1 MDRKLQCLAI
11 ISSVLMIFF
20 SYLYCVPNSQGVS
33 QMNRLRL
40 LSASMKIVSFISKIS
55 ETLGFAPAEY
65 IQRNSSHILK
75 KLKPTE
81 VNINLKIL

>member
-1 MDRKLQCLAI
+1 
-11 ISSVLMIFF
+11 
-20 SYLYCVPNSQGVS
+20 
-33 QMNRLRL
+33 MNRLCL

-65 IQRNSSHILK
+65 IQRNSRHILK

-81 VNINLKIL
+81 VNINLKIEDTTIEDIPVRIYSPLNLYDDKTEDLPAIIL